1 MSRVTTAI
9 DQAAQYRDSYN
20 EHAYLWVD
28 DRKEFL
34 SQFLKYGHVIT
45 QVSAPPLMMK
55 TGVLFGLTGSNYS
68 SNLYRHCRRRL
79 TRLGTR
85 GCLRNHP
92 L

>member
-9 DQAAQYRDSYN
+9 EQAAQYRDSYN

-45 QVSAPPLMMK
+45 QVSAPPFK
-55 TGVLFGLTGSNYS
+55 
-68 SNLYRHCRRRL
+68 
-79 TRLGTR
+79 
-85 GCLRNHP
+85 
-92 L
+92 

>member
-9 DQAAQYRDSYN
+9 EQAAQYRDSYN

-45 QVSAPPLMMK
+45 QVSAPPFNCIIIK
-55 TGVLFGLTGSNYS
+55 TEGLVFI
-68 SNLYRHCRRRL
+68 R
-79 TRLGTR
+79 
-85 GCLRNHP
+85 
-92 L
+92 